1 MRLFF
6 SIDPPQNFKNQ
17 LLEIQNSFR
26 ERVAAAFV
34 DPKIFHV
41 TILFLGEVSDS
52 KLKEIIQA
60 SQKVALGGTPFVLAS
75 RALEFSN
82 NSLVLA
88 FEEDVTFSNLARS
101 LSQSLK
107 GIVHPSQMDAHPPH
121 LTLLR
126 FAGRHDNNRIRDPGV
141 IRQLAD
147 GGRVFKV
154 SSFYLINSQLTPTGP
169 KYKNLAEFPLGK
181 IYNAT

>member
-6 SIDPPQNFKNQ
+6 SIDPPPDFKNKIAQ
-17 LLEIQNSFR
+17 IQNLFR
-26 ERVAAAFV
+26 GKVAATFV

-41 TILFLGEVSDS
+41 TILFLGEVSGS

-60 SQKVALGGTPFVLAS
+60 SQKVALGATPFVLAS

-107 GIVHPSQMDAHPPH
+107 GVVNSSRMDAHLPH

-126 FAGRHDNNRIRDPGV
+126 FAGRYDNNRIRDPGV
-141 IRQLAD
+141 TMAALR
-147 GGRVFKV
+147 GRVFKV